1 METQIKGIDV
11 SKWQGNIDWKKVA
24 GDGVKFA
31 MVRLGFGSKDGTA
44 CKVDSFFDKNVEGAL
59 KNGVAVGCYF
69 YSYALSPAAVKKEAA
84 FVISTLAKYKG
95 RILYPIAYDIEDDT
109 QKGLGKAT
117 LTEMV
122 KTFCSALEAAGY
134 YSSFY
139 CSAGWARSYLD
150 MKALSRFDFWLAQWA
165 TKPTYSGHSVGMWQ
179 SSSTGR
185 VAGIS
190 GDVDM
195 DTAYID
201 YELIIKKKKLNGY
214 TEKTSTSA
222 GNAASEKV
230 KIDVAKYRDSFLNA
244 TYKTTAPLNLRTGAG
259 KDKKLIVLMPQGK
272 SVRCYG
278 YYNFAPDG
286 TKWLSVVYDGK
297 SGYCSS
303 KYLKRG

>member
-44 CKVDSFFDKNVEGAL
+44 CKVDGCFAKNVEGAL
-59 KNGVAVGCYF
+59 ESGIAVGCYF

-95 RILYPIAYDIEDDT
+95 RILYPIAYDIEDES
-109 QKGLGKAT
+109 QKGLGKAK

-150 MKALSRFDFWLAQWA
+150 MAALSRYDFWLAQWA

-195 DTAYID
+195 DTAYVD
-201 YELIIKKKKLNGY
+201 YEALIKKKKLNGY
-214 TEKTSTSA
+214 TVKPSSTASGPAKTET
-222 GNAASEKV
+222 
-230 KIDVAKYRDSFLNA
+230 AKCRNVSLSG

-278 YYNFAPDG
+278 YYNYAPDG
-286 TKWLSVVYDGK
+286 TKWLYVVYDGK